1 MKSSMLTKLL
11 VLGGAFMHIPHEMF
25 PRITNTNDPVPVPP
39 RHSKSN
45 WEATDKVASL
55 HRLGAAEAKRE
66 RRAEKLRRLEAR
78 NGK

>member
-11 VLGGAFMHIPHEMF
+11 VIGGALMHIPHEMF
-25 PRITNTNDPVPVPP
+25 PRINNTNDVVPTPP

-55 HRLGAAEAKRE
+55 NRLGAAEAKRE

-78 NGK
+78 NG